1 MVGPMKDRVRKVFD
15 RLDASVETVVLANSE
30 EPHLDQSFFYLFDA
44 PSGLFEGGAAIAHRD
59 GRLDIVTS
67 ILEAQSAEE
76 AAKQDRSVTVHKV
89 ERGGADPLL
98 AKLLGGAGT
107 VGLNFEELTHAWYAR
122 LAKLLPGVHWV
133 DASPALRKARVIKDA
148 HEIARL
154 RKAAEIGSKVGTEIP
169 SLLRAG
175 MTELDLASEIEYRM
189 GRQGASGRS
198 FATIV
203 AFGPHG
209 AEPHYQPG
217 ATRLEPGVSIVCD
230 YGALYQRYVSD
241 ITRSFRFGPADAEMR
256 KVHETVERAQEAAL
270 GTIRAGVPGKE
281 VHLAA
286 ERVIDDA
293 GYKGRLIHGV
303 GHSIGLAVHDGWR
316 YNAQVDEPLQEGM
329 ALTVEPGIYLPGKG
343 GVRIEDDVVVTRTGY
358 EFLSTAPR
366 GYLEV
371 PS

>member
-1 MVGPMKDRVRKVFD
+1 MKDRVRKVFD
-15 RLDASVETVVLANSE
+15 RLDASVDALVLANSE
-30 EPHLDQSFFYLFDA
+30 DPHLDQSFFYLFDV
-44 PSGLFEGGAAIAHRD
+44 PSGLFEQGVAIAHRD
-59 GRLDIVTS
+59 GNLDILTS
-67 ILEAQSAEE
+67 PLESQSAEE
-76 AAKQDRSVTVHKV
+76 AAKGDRAVTVHKL
-89 ERGGADPLL
+89 ERGGTDPQV
-98 AKLLGGAGT
+98 AKLLDGATT
-107 VGLNFEELTHAWYAR
+107 VGLNFEELTHAWFTR
-122 LAKLLPGVHWV
+122 LHKLKPGAKWV
-133 DASPALRKARVIKDA
+133 DASPALRQARVVKDA
-148 HEIARL
+148 RELERL
-154 RKAAEIGSKVGTEIP
+154 KKAAEIGSKVGVEIP
-169 SLLRAG
+169 SLLRKG

-217 ATRLEPGVSIVCD
+217 ATRLEPGVSMVCD

-241 ITRSFRFGPADAEMR
+241 ITRSFRFGPADPEMR
-256 KVHETVERAQEAAL
+256 QVHETVERAQQAAL
-270 GTIRAGVPGKE
+270 ETIRAGVPGKD

-286 ERVIDDA
+286 ERVIDA
-293 GYKGRLIHGV
+293 SPFKGRLIHGV

-329 ALTVEPGIYLPGKG
+329 VLTVEPGIYLPGKG
-343 GVRIEDDVVVTRTGY
+343 GVRIEDDVVVTRSGY